1 MIKAGTWLAQRPVTD
16 LERPGLFDRILA
28 KAIDDGVCLIW
39 TGATSRGC
47 PVMRHRGR
55 LCSVRRL
62 VFEATTGRNVPEGLV
77 PASQCR
83 RSACVSPDCLMVRTV
98 SELRRIDAQ
107 RGVYSH
113 PESNLKRRRAS
124 LSIAK
129 FSEELVQQART
140 FEGTCAQAAAATGI
154 SLSHVKKIR
163 LGQARVPMTNVWR
176 GLQ

>member
-1 MIKAGTWLAQRPVTD
+1 MIKAGTWLARRPVTD

-28 KAIDDGVCLIW
+28 KVREDGACLIW

-47 PVMRHRGR
+47 PVISHRGHT
-55 LCSVRRL
+55 CSVRRL
-62 VFEATTGRNVPEGLV
+62 MYEAVTGHRV
-77 PASQCR
+77 PAGRVPSSRCR
-83 RSACVSPDCLMVRTV
+83 DIACVSPDCLMVPTV
-98 SELRRIDAQ
+98 SELRTIDAQ

-113 PESNLKRRRAS
+113 PEACLKRRRAAAAA
-124 LSIAK
+124 AK
-129 FSEELVQQART
+129 FSDELVQQARC